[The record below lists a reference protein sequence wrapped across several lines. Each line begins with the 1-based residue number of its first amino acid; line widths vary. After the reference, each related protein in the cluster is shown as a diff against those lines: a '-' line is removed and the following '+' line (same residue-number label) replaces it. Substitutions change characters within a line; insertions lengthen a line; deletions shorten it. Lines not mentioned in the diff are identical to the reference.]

1 METNPF
7 RLPRGQRPTSPP
19 PPGVDG
25 GRPRHTTHARGWVG
39 RARRGVEE
47 CVRGQRWW
55 IRLPL
60 LLVLA
65 WFLRGYLVEPG
76 YRTLFSGITLG
87 FHEMGHAVFL
97 WFRIELL
104 TAAGGTVAQ
113 LAVPLGAAAYLLV
126 KQRDPFGATVGTFW
140 LGTSLVGAGRYAAD
154 ARARELPLVSP
165 FGPVDASS
173 HDWAFMLGEV
183 GLLRWD
189 RVMGGAMQHA
199 GVLVMAASV
208 AAGVWVLWLM
218 ARSEPREEPATR
230 WIQGPGEEPRG
241 RGTSE
246 EERLRAFLA
255 RHGEASGLPRG
266 DLPPSARPSRDG
278 AAD

>member
-1 METNPF
+1 
-7 RLPRGQRPTSPP
+7 
-19 PPGVDG
+19 
-25 GRPRHTTHARGWVG
+25 
-39 RARRGVEE
+39 VEAY
-47 CVRGQRWW
+47 VHGQRWW

-87 FHEMGHAVFL
+87 FHEMGHAVFI
-97 WFRIELL
+97 WFRIDLL
-104 TAAGGTVAQ
+104 TAAGGTMAQ

-173 HDWAFMLGEV
+173 HDWAFMLGEL

-189 RVMGGAMQHA
+189 RAIGGAMHDA

-230 WIQGPGEEPRG
+230 RIRGPDEEVRERSG
-241 RGTSE
+241 SE
-246 EERLRAFLA
+246 EERFRAFLA
-255 RHGEASGLPRG
+255 RQGGDGAAQPRG
-266 DLPPSARPSRDG
+266 DLPASARRAGDG